1 MWFQNGNIDP
11 VESNE
16 WFHGDITKD
25 EAADRLAT
33 GKYNYCFFPPEC
45 NVFLLASKEAEVKIL
60 SYCKIL
66 NGDILQLDRGAG
78 WYDLVILCRVIIPFI
93 FMVGNIFSG
102 LKFRSMGRTTIWVV
116 DNMIGK
122 D

>member
-33 GKYNYCFFPPEC
+33 GKYNDCFF
-45 NVFLLASKEAEVKIL
+45 
-60 SYCKIL
+60 
-66 NGDILQLDRGAG
+66 
-78 WYDLVILCRVIIPFI
+78 RV
-93 FMVGNIFSG
+93 
-102 LKFRSMGRTTIWVV
+102 
-116 DNMIGK
+116 
-122 D
+122 

>member
-33 GKYNYCFFPPEC
+33 GKYNYCFFPEC

-78 WYDLVILCRVIIPFI
+78 WYDLVILCRVIIHFI
-93 FMVGNIFSG
+93 LWWETYSAV
-102 LKFRSMGRTTIWVV
+102 
-116 DNMIGK
+116 
-122 D
+122 